1 MASMTNEQLQIW
13 VERVS
18 LASFGRPFTH
28 RATFNA
34 RLRTTGGRYFLKSHN
49 IEISPHQLAAHG
61 EPETEAIIKHEL
73 CHYHLHLQ
81 RKGYRHRDADFK
93 ALLKQVGATRHCR
106 ALPGARRALPV
117 KYVLQCRSCG
127 MAYPRKR
134 KVDPRRYVCGR
145 CKGKLTLL
153 HAQPLMEPSQT
164 R

>member
-1 MASMTNEQLQIW
+1 MTDEQLQRW

-18 LASFGRPFTH
+18 LASFGRPFAH
-28 RATFNA
+28 RASFNS

-49 IEISPHQLAAHG
+49 IEISPHQLAVHG
-61 EPETEAIIKHEL
+61 EAETEAIIKHEL

-81 RKGYRHRDADFK
+81 RKGYQHRDADFK
-93 ALLKQVGATRHCR
+93 ELLRKVGATRHCR
-106 ALPGARRALPV
+106 ALPGAARTVPV

-134 KVDPRRYVCGR
+134 KVDPRRYACGR
-145 CKGKLTLL
+145 CRGKLTLL
-153 HAQPLMEPSQT
+153 PASAEPTSQ